1 LNPSKKIICIV
12 GARPQF
18 IKHAPM
24 ELALNKY
31 FEVQT
36 IHTGQHYDEKM
47 SAIFFEELKIT
58 PPNYALHISSRLPSD
73 QLAKMLIAISD
84 ILQKEKPDAVLVY
97 GDTTSTL
104 AGALAA
110 DQNKIPLIHI
120 EAGLRSFNK
129 EMPEENNR
137 ILTDHLSS
145 LLFCPTEIS
154 IENLEQEGITENVF
168 KSGDVMSD
176 MLQLILPHVKKT
188 SSQNKYY
195 LCTIHRPYNTD
206 DKKRLSTVLNTLNRL
221 DKKVVFPMHP
231 RTKQRCK
238 DFGIDLLQFSNISV
252 MPPLSYL
259 ELIEFAFNAKSILTD
274 SGGLQKEAYLLKKQ
288 CITVRPETEW
298 VETLEGGWNNLVFEK
313 METIL
318 SILNTPPQKNQYKE
332 NIYGDGKAA
341 QSIAK
346 TISNHLS

>member
-1 LNPSKKIICIV
+1 MKKIICIV

-47 SAIFFEELKIT
+47 SAIFFEELKIKK
-58 PPNYALHISSRLPSD
+58 PEYALHIGSLSASE
-73 QLAKMLIAISD
+73 QTAKMLIAISD
-84 ILQKEKPDAVLVY
+84 ILQKEKPNAVLVY
-97 GDTTSTL
+97 GDTNSTL

-110 DQNKIPLIHI
+110 SQNKIPLIHI

-145 LLFCPTEIS
+145 LLFCPTNMA
-154 IENLEQEGITENVF
+154 IENLQKEGITKNVF
-168 KSGDVMSD
+168 QSGDVMSD
-176 MLQLILPHVKKT
+176 MLQLIFPHLKKAT
-188 SSQNKYY
+188 NQSQYY

-206 DKKRLSTVLNTLNRL
+206 NTNRLFTVLKTLNQL
-221 DKKVVFPMHP
+221 DQKVLFPIHP

-238 DFGIDLLQFSNISV
+238 DFEIDLLEFPNISFL
-252 MPPLSYL
+252 PPLSYL
-259 ELIEFAFNAKSILTD
+259 ELVQLAYNAKSILTD

-288 CITVRPETEW
+288 CVTIRPETEW
-298 VETLEGGWNNLVFEK
+298 VETLEGGWNNLVFEEMQK
-313 METIL
+313 VATIL
-318 SILNTPPQKNQYKE
+318 KTTPQRNKYKN
-332 NIYGDGKAA
+332 NIYGDGNAGLV
-341 QSIAK
+341 IAK
-346 TISNHLS
+346 IIADNIR

>member
-1 LNPSKKIICIV
+1 MKKIICIV

-47 SAIFFEELKIT
+47 SAIFFEELKIKK
-58 PPNYALHISSRLPSD
+58 PEYELHIGSLSPSE
-73 QLAKMLIAISD
+73 QTAKMLIAISE
-84 ILQKEKPDAVLVY
+84 ILQKEKPNAVLVY
-97 GDTTSTL
+97 GDTNSTL

-110 DQNKIPLIHI
+110 SQNKIPLIHI

-137 ILTDHLSS
+137 ILTDHLSH
-145 LLFCPTEIS
+145 LLFCPTEMA
-154 IENLEQEGITENVF
+154 IENLKKENITKNVF

-176 MLQLILPHVKKT
+176 MLQLIFPLLKET
-188 SSQNKYY
+188 ANQNQYY

-206 DKKRLSTVLNTLNRL
+206 NKKRLSMVLKTLNQL
-221 DKKVVFPMHP
+221 DQKVIFPMHP
-231 RTKQRCK
+231 RTQQRCK
-238 DFGIDLLQFSNISV
+238 DFGIDLLDFPNISV
-252 MPPLSYL
+252 LPPLSYL
-259 ELIEFAFNAKSILTD
+259 ELIQIAYNAKSILTD

-288 CITVRPETEW
+288 CITIRPETEW
-298 VETLEGGWNNLVFEK
+298 VETLDGGWNNLVFEA
-313 METIL
+313 MEKISAIL
-318 SILNTPPQKNQYKE
+318 KTTPKKHDYKN

-341 QSIAK
+341 VSIAK
-346 TISNHLS
+346 TISQTIR